1 MSLPPPLKAG
11 RNDPCLCGSG
21 KKYKQCCLKVASA
34 SDDSPWRQ
42 QRDASGRLAQEML
55 NFARQNFAR
64 DLDAAW
70 LDFNQDDAP
79 LPIEEDPEE
88 GQIFVPYFLFDWD
101 PEPRPRRRPPVVG
114 LIARSYLSKKGSRLP
129 ELERLILEQAF
140 TQPLTFY
147 EVVRCNPGEGIV
159 VRDVLLGA
167 ETDVIERTAS
177 RLLRPGDLSY
187 GQICELPEVTT
198 LGRLAP
204 LCIPPS
210 HKAAIVELRTHL
222 RKKIA
227 KQNRELTVPDLIR
240 YREDIRTTYLNVRD
254 SMRTP
259 PRLTNTDGDPFVL
272 HTLTFRTGSALAA
285 FEALAPLAR
294 GISKTELLKG
304 AKFDGDGAL
313 LGVELPWQKKG
324 NRIHQDWDN
333 TLLGQLSISGRSL
346 VVDVNS
352 EKRAAKIRQEIE
364 RRLGILVTHRKT
376 VTQRPEAVLEKTKR
390 RHTGNRSVSQPKSEE
405 PAFTEEMQAE
415 IQRQVENWIFQKVP
429 ALGGRTPLEAVGDPD
444 GKEIVESLLLGW
456 ERQNET
462 IADPQVF
469 RPDINAIRRLLQ
481 LTPSAR

>member
-1 MSLPPPLKAG
+1 MPLPPHRKTG
-11 RNDPCLCGSG
+11 RNDPCPCGSG

-55 NFARQNFAR
+55 NFARQNFAGN
-64 DLDAAW
+64 LDAAW
-70 LDFNQDDAP
+70 LDFNQDDSP

-101 PEPRPRRRPPVVG
+101 PEPRSRRRLPG

-129 ELERLILEQAF
+129 ELERLILEQAL
-140 TQPLTFY
+140 TQPLSFY
-147 EVVRCNPGEGIV
+147 EVVRCNPGERMV
-159 VRDVLLGA
+159 LRDVLLGA
-167 ETDVIERTAS
+167 EMDVIERTAS
-177 RLLRPGDLSY
+177 RMLQPGDLSY
-187 GQICELPEVTT
+187 GQICELPAVTT

-204 LCIPPS
+204 LCIPPR
-210 HKAAIVELRTHL
+210 HKAAIVGLRRKL
-222 RKKIA
+222 QKKIA

-254 SMRTP
+254 SIRTP

-272 HTLTFRTGSALAA
+272 HTLTFRTGSAHAA

-294 GISKTELLKG
+294 GISKSELLKG
-304 AKFDGDGAL
+304 AKFAGDGTL
-313 LGVELPWQKKG
+313 LSVEIPWQKKG
-324 NRIHQDWDN
+324 NRIHKDWDN
-333 TLLGQLSISGRSL
+333 TLLGHLRISGRSL

-352 EKRAAKIRQEIE
+352 ENRAAKIRQEIE
-364 RRLGILVTHRKT
+364 RSLGILVTHQK
-376 VTQRPEAVLEKTKR
+376 TQRSEATLEKTKH
-390 RHTGNRSVSQPKSEE
+390 RHTANRSLSQPESEE

-429 ALGGRTPLEAVGDPD
+429 VLGGRTPLEAVGDPD

-456 ERQNET
+456 ERQYET
-462 IADPQVF
+462 MTDLRAF

>member
-1 MSLPPPLKAG
+1 MPHLKTG
-11 RNDPCLCGSG
+11 RNDPCPCGSG

-34 SDDSPWRQ
+34 SDESPWAQ
-42 QRDASGRLAQEML
+42 QRDASGRLVQEML
-55 NFARQNFAR
+55 SFAGQNFAR
-64 DLDAAW
+64 DLGAAW

-101 PEPRPRRRPPVVG
+101 PEPRSRRRPPVAG

-129 ELERLILEQAF
+129 ELERLILEQSL

-159 VRDVLLGA
+159 VRDVLLGL

-177 RLLRPGDLSY
+177 RMFRPGDLSY

-210 HKAAIVELRTHL
+210 HKASIVRLRTHL

-227 KQNRELTVPDLIR
+227 KQNRELTVSDLIR
-240 YREDIRTTYLNVRD
+240 YRDDIRTTYLNVRD
-254 SMRTP
+254 SIRTP

-304 AKFDGDGAL
+304 AKLDGDGAL
-313 LGVELPWQKKG
+313 LSVDLPWQKKG

-333 TLLGQLSISGRSL
+333 TLLGHLSISGRSL

-364 RRLGILVTHRKT
+364 RRLGILVTHQKT
-376 VTQRPEAVLEKTKR
+376 VTQRPESALEKTKHR
-390 RHTGNRSVSQPKSEE
+390 YTANRSVSQPKSEE
-405 PAFTEEMQAE
+405 PAFPEEMQAE

-456 ERQNET
+456 ERQNEA

-481 LTPSAR
+481 LTPSVR

>member
-1 MSLPPPLKAG
+1 M
-11 RNDPCLCGSG
+11 
-21 KKYKQCCLKVASA
+21 
-34 SDDSPWRQ
+34 
-42 QRDASGRLAQEML
+42 
-55 NFARQNFAR
+55 
-64 DLDAAW
+64 
-70 LDFNQDDAP
+70 
-79 LPIEEDPEE
+79 
-88 GQIFVPYFLFDWD
+88 
-101 PEPRPRRRPPVVG
+101 
-114 LIARSYLSKKGSRLP
+114 
-129 ELERLILEQAF
+129 
-140 TQPLTFY
+140 
-147 EVVRCNPGEGIV
+147 
-159 VRDVLLGA
+159 
-167 ETDVIERTAS
+167 
-177 RLLRPGDLSY
+177 LRPGDLSY
-187 GQICELPEVTT
+187 GQICELPEVRT

-210 HKAAIVELRTHL
+210 HKSAIVRLRTRL

-240 YREDIRTTYLNVRD
+240 YREDIRTTYLDVRD
-254 SMRTP
+254 SIRTP

-294 GISKTELLKG
+294 GVSKTELLKG

-313 LGVELPWQKKG
+313 LSVELPWQKKG

-333 TLLGQLSISGRSL
+333 TLLGHLRISGRSL

-364 RRLGILVTHRKT
+364 RRLGILVTHQKT
-376 VTQRPEAVLEKTKR
+376 VTQRPEATLEKTKY
-390 RHTGNRSVSQPKSEE
+390 RHPASRPVSQPKSEE
-405 PAFTEEMQAE
+405 PAFPEEMQAE

-462 IADPQVF
+462 IADPRVF
-469 RPDINAIRRLLQ
+469 RPDIDAIRRLLQ